1 MAMSGLRELSVIQ
14 TPPVDRLA
22 VRTYVMPWDPV
33 VLREA
38 LLREHYRGGQSFF
51 VVPRITDL
59 TEIEEYLRTEIPEV
73 KYVTAHGQMSPTQ
86 VEERM
91 SAFYEKRYDVLLST
105 TIVESGLD
113 IPSANTLIIHR
124 ADRFGLAQLYQLRG
138 RVGRS
143 KTRAYAYLTHEP
155 NRVLTETAEKRLKV
169 LGAQTL
175 RLDVANPASNSGLAW
190 QLDGEKIDLAIYV
203 AGAMDRASAS
213 TPPTRDS
220 FDAVMHT
227 NVMGAMQVI
236 PQILPMVQ
244 ETRGVIAC
252 ISSVMG
258 SLQETTSGN
267 AVLYRVSKAA
277 LMVVRCTQAEQ
288 PDVTVLAIHPG
299 WVQTDMGGAAAHL
312 TPEQSANSLR
322 ETLNRTLEQRDPK
335 LRGAFLNH
343 DGQTLPW

>member
-1 MAMSGLRELSVIQ
+1 MKTVLILGASRGIGFELTSQYIADGWRVIATARSDEGLE
-14 TPPVDRLA
+14 
-22 VRTYVMPWDPV
+22 
-33 VLREA
+33 
-38 LLREHYRGGQSFF
+38 
-51 VVPRITDL
+51 
-59 TEIEEYLRTEIPEV
+59 
-73 KYVTAHGQMSPTQ
+73 
-86 VEERM
+86 
-91 SAFYEKRYDVLLST
+91 
-105 TIVESGLD
+105 
-113 IPSANTLIIHR
+113 
-124 ADRFGLAQLYQLRG
+124 
-138 RVGRS
+138 
-143 KTRAYAYLTHEP
+143 
-155 NRVLTETAEKRLKV
+155 RLKV

-244 ETRGVIAC
+244 EMRGVIAC
-252 ISSVMG
+252 IGSVMG
-258 SLQETTSGN
+258 SLQETISGN

-277 LMVVRCTQAEQ
+277 LNMVVRCTQAEQ